1 MSDVRDLDRQAVL
14 ASAVVAAQLG
24 SADLARPTPCEGW
37 LVADLL
43 AHMIAQ
49 HRGFAAAS
57 AGRGAD
63 PSVWEVH
70 PLGGDP
76 AREYADASDAV
87 IAAFAEPGVLDGV
100 FRLPEISPTF
110 DFPAAQAISFH
121 FIDYVTHG
129 WDLAK
134 ALGVPFEL
142 GPDVLDAG
150 LEVAMRV
157 PTGDARLVPGAAFR
171 PVIEVAGGAADA
183 DVLDRI
189 LRLLGR
195 SPGWPAA

>member
-1 MSDVRDLDRQAVL
+1 MSDVRDLDRAAVL
-14 ASAVVAAQLG
+14 ASAAVAAHLG
-24 SADLARPTPCEGW
+24 SADLTRPTPCEGW
-37 LVADLL
+37 LVTDLL
-43 AHMIAQ
+43 GHMIAQ

-63 PSVWEVH
+63 LSVWEVH
-70 PLGGDP
+70 PLGDDP
-76 AREYADASDAV
+76 AREYVEASDAV

-100 FRLPEISPTF
+100 FRLPEISPTI

-121 FIDYVTHG
+121 FVDYVMHG

-134 ALGVPFEL
+134 SLGVPFEL

-171 PVIEVAGGAADA
+171 PVIEIPDDAGM
-183 DVLDRI
+183 LDRI
-189 LRLLGR
+189 LGLLGR